1 MSDGTVLIVDDEP
14 AIRKLLTRV
23 AASCGY
29 ESLTASNGH
38 EAIVMSRDSKINLI
52 LLDIMMNG
60 NDEGFEVIR
69 RLRASGNEIPII
81 VLSGRTEDFDTLYGL
96 DIGADDYITKPFNPV
111 EVLAR
116 VKSQLR
122 RYTNLGSWSRKTGV
136 FTAGGLQL
144 DDESKT
150 VTVDGEP
157 VTLTPIEYSILRLL
171 IRSPGKVYS
180 SGEIYR
186 RIWNEIPLGSEGA
199 VAVHVRHIREKI
211 EINPSEPRYLQVV
224 WGQGYKIAKQG
235 DR

>member
-81 VLSGRTEDFDTLYGL
+81 VLSGRTEDFDTLYLSLIHIYLLYG
-96 DIGADDYITKPFNPV
+96 DEGGC
-111 EVLAR
+111 R
-116 VKSQLR
+116 RR
-122 RYTNLGSWSRKTGV
+122 RYDDPGTSDCKTAAV
-136 FTAGGLQL
+136 F
-144 DDESKT
+144 
-150 VTVDGEP
+150 
-157 VTLTPIEYSILRLL
+157 
-171 IRSPGKVYS
+171 
-180 SGEIYR
+180 
-186 RIWNEIPLGSEGA
+186 
-199 VAVHVRHIREKI
+199 
-211 EINPSEPRYLQVV
+211 
-224 WGQGYKIAKQG
+224 
-235 DR
+235 

>member
-60 NDEGFEVIR
+60 NDDGFEVIR

-96 DIGADDYITKPFNPV
+96 DIGADDYIGKPFNPV
-111 EVLAR
+111 VLGA
-116 VKSQLR
+116 KMKALIR
-122 RYTNLGSWSRKTGV
+122 RDMKASRPLPDFITAGPFCYNSMTMELFKDNRPIPLSSRENVLMKLFLCNAGRV
-136 FTAGGLQL
+136 FTKEQL
-144 DDESKT
+144 YEHVWNGS
-150 VTVDGEP
+150 VVDANTIM
-157 VTLTPIEYSILRLL
+157 VYISHLR
-171 IRSPGKVYS
+171 
-180 SGEIYR
+180 
-186 RIWNEIPLGSEGA
+186 N
-199 VAVHVRHIREKI
+199 KI
-211 EINPSEPRYLQVV
+211 EEDPKNPRYLKTV
-224 WGQGYKIAKQG
+224 WGLGYKFSVKI
-235 DR
+235 

>member
-81 VLSGRTEDFDTLYGL
+81 VLSGRTGGF
-96 DIGADDYITKPFNPV
+96 
-111 EVLAR
+111 
-116 VKSQLR
+116 
-122 RYTNLGSWSRKTGV
+122 RYL
-136 FTAGGLQL
+136 
-144 DDESKT
+144 
-150 VTVDGEP
+150 
-157 VTLTPIEYSILRLL
+157 
-171 IRSPGKVYS
+171 
-180 SGEIYR
+180 
-186 RIWNEIPLGSEGA
+186 
-199 VAVHVRHIREKI
+199 VR
-211 EINPSEPRYLQVV
+211 PRYRSRRL
-224 WGQGYKIAKQG
+224 YRKAL
-235 DR
+235 